1 LQKVDD
7 CTKGFGLVSRNERQL
22 QMPAMTE
29 RLRFGIVGC
38 GVIGPVHAEA
48 IASLP
53 DAELVAVIDIL
64 PERAQQLA
72 SNYGATPYMDL
83 QDMLA
88 HERLDVVI
96 ICTPSGLHGEHACQV
111 MRSGRHVI
119 VEKPMEISRA
129 AIEEML
135 RVQQET
141 GVKLAVISQHR
152 FDPASQQVHA
162 LIEEKAFG
170 RLVLGN
176 LIVPWWRSQAYYDSG
191 EWRGTWALDGGGVL
205 MNQSI
210 HSIDLLQWFMGTVL
224 SVNAYT
230 DTLAH
235 RMETEDV
242 AVAVLRFAN
251 GALGTIAATTGAY
264 PGVTTHV
271 QVFGDKGSAVIE
283 NDSLSYLHLARD
295 DSEEVGAY
303 GTSFQAAKKA
313 ETGSSAVQ
321 NPAAL
326 AVTSHALQIADMI
339 RAIREDGTPLV
350 DGYAGRRPVEIILGI
365 YESARAHKEVMLA

>member
-1 LQKVDD
+1 
-7 CTKGFGLVSRNERQL
+7 
-22 QMPAMTE
+22 MTE

-48 IASLP
+48 IAGLP

-64 PERAQQLA
+64 PERAEQLA
-72 SNYGATPYMDL
+72 SKYGAKPYTDL

-96 ICTPSGLHGEHACQV
+96 ICTPSGLHGEQACQV

-119 VEKPMEISRA
+119 VEKPMEISHA

-135 RVQQET
+135 RVQQEM

-176 LIVPWWRSQAYYDSG
+176 VIVPWWRSQTYYDSG

-210 HSIDLLQWFMGTVL
+210 HSIDLLQWFMGPVL
-224 SVNAYT
+224 SVYAYT

-264 PGVTTHV
+264 PGVTTRIE
-271 QVFGDKGSAVIE
+271 VFCDKGSAVIE
-283 NDSLSYLHLARD
+283 NDSLSYLHLAYD

-303 GTSFQAAKKA
+303 GASFQAAKKA
-313 ETGSSAVQ
+313 ETGSSAAQ

-350 DGYAGRRPVEIILGI
+350 YGNAGRHPVEIILGI
-365 YESARAHKEVMLA
+365 YESSHAHKEVMLA